1 MKRTRILIRL
11 LLMFSLVTVMGLSS
25 FLNYSTNQTSKT
37 SLINPSERD
46 MSFQAVENGLDSS
59 NEIDLEK
66 LAAER
71 NAQMEHSEQISR
83 GSAPQK
89 ELIGEFKLTFY
100 TPSPDETDNSPS
112 ITATGAQ
119 VKPGITVAVDP
130 RHWEMGTK
138 FYIEGY
144 GYVVADDTGSKI
156 KGPRTID
163 VCVETKD
170 QALKNGV
177 QYRNVWVVEA

>member
-1 MKRTRILIRL
+1 MKRTRILLTL
-11 LLMFSLVTVMGLSS
+11 LVMFSLITVMGLSS

-46 MSFQAVENGLDSS
+46 MSFQAVENGL
-59 NEIDLEK
+59 ET
-66 LAAER
+66 
-71 NAQMEHSEQISR
+71 
-83 GSAPQK
+83 

-144 GYVVADDTGSKI
+144 GYVIAEDTGSQI
-156 KGPRTID
+156 KGPRTMD
-163 VCVETKD
+163 VSVKTKD
-170 QALKNGV
+170 EAFKNGV
-177 QYRNVWVVEA
+177 QYRNVWVVKA

>member
-1 MKRTRILIRL
+1 MYQPIQN
-11 LLMFSLVTVMGLSS
+11 FQGV
-25 FLNYSTNQTSKT
+25 
-37 SLINPSERD
+37 INEK
-46 MSFQAVENGLDSS
+46 SS
-59 NEIDLEK
+59 NEIDLE
-66 LAAER
+66 
-71 NAQMEHSEQISR
+71 NPH
-83 GSAPQK
+83 K
-89 ELIGEFKLTFY
+89 ELIGEFRLTFY
-100 TPSPDETDNSPS
+100 NPSPDQTDDTPN

-119 VKPGITVAVDP
+119 LKPGITVAVDP
-130 RHWEMGTK
+130 RYWEMGTK

-156 KGPRTID
+156 KGPHTMD